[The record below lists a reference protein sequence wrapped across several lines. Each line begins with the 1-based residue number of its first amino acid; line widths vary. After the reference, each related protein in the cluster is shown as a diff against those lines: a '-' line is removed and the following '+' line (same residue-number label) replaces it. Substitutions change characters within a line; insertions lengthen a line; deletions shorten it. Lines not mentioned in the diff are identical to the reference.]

1 MGEITEVFEK
11 INSDLCSD
19 KENYTKT
26 VRTALSAEVCNNM
39 FKQGFTLDQIAKS
52 MPWLEKS
59 DIYGLSVMLNDTPV
73 SATDEEIENIKWT
86 FRRTRKPKVLGKI
99 FNTAEEQSKRR
110 FRVNPFC
117 PNPDCQEEHAYFTIK
132 LTEEEINKMNAFY
145 DKNDEENNYNDIGIL
160 FMDEPPVVVVR
171 DYVCPVCKTKFKQA
185 MPVYRTDEIG
195 YKRYGHM
202 AMGSVPV

>member
-1 MGEITEVFEK
+1 
-11 INSDLCSD
+11 
-19 KENYTKT
+19 
-26 VRTALSAEVCNNM
+26 
-39 FKQGFTLDQIAKS
+39 
-52 MPWLEKS
+52 
-59 DIYGLSVMLNDTPV
+59 MLNDTPV

-117 PNPDCQEEHAYFTIK
+117 PNPDCREEHAYFTIK

-171 DYVCPVCKTKFKQA
+171 DYVCPVCKPNSNRLCLYIVQTRLDTSA
-185 MPVYRTDEIG
+185 MDIWQWEVCRYNQKLKHKENYR
-195 YKRYGHM
+195 K
-202 AMGSVPV
+202 

>member
-1 MGEITEVFEK
+1 
-11 INSDLCSD
+11 
-19 KENYTKT
+19 
-26 VRTALSAEVCNNM
+26 
-39 FKQGFTLDQIAKS
+39 

-59 DIYGLSVMLNDTPV
+59 DIYGLSVMVNDTPV
-73 SATDEEIENIKWT
+73 SATDEKIEDIKWT

-99 FNTAEEQSKRR
+99 FNTAEEQVKRR

-117 PNPDCQEEHAYFTIK
+117 PNPDCREEHAYFTIK

-185 MPVYRTDEIG
+185 MPVSRTDEIG
-195 YKRYGHM
+195 
-202 AMGSVPV
+202 